1 MKKIKINLKEKF
13 YDDDFDKYLVKIIRK
28 LKRINNRE
36 EK

>member
-1 MKKIKINLKEKF
+1 MKIKEINLKEKF